1 MDQKTIS
8 IVVPCYNE
16 EESIPLF
23 FAEITKVFEAMPAAL
38 ELIFVDDGS
47 NDGTLHILRQLSGQ
61 HPYVKYLS
69 FSRNFGKEAALL
81 AGLELSTGDFV
92 AVMDA
97 DLQDP
102 PQLLPQMYAAI
113 IDEGFDCVA
122 TKRVNR
128 TGEPPIRS
136 FLSRRF
142 YGLINK
148 ISETQ
153 LMDGARDYRLM
164 TRQVTDAILSLKEY
178 NRFSK
183 GLFSWVG
190 FSTKWIPFENVPRV
204 AGKTKWNFWGL
215 LLYSMDGIVAFS
227 VKPLAISSL
236 LGILFFLF
244 AILGTVFIVI
254 RWLAFGDPVA
264 GWASTVC
271 IILFVSGIQLFCTG
285 ILGQYMAKSYME
297 TKGRP
302 VYIVKEGSRNE

>member
-1 MDQKTIS
+1 
-8 IVVPCYNE
+8 
-16 EESIPLF
+16 
-23 FAEITKVFEAMPAAL
+23 
-38 ELIFVDDGS
+38 
-47 NDGTLHILRQLSGQ
+47 
-61 HPYVKYLS
+61 
-69 FSRNFGKEAALL
+69 
-81 AGLELSTGDFV
+81 
-92 AVMDA
+92 
-97 DLQDP
+97 
-102 PQLLPQMYAAI
+102 
-113 IDEGFDCVA
+113 
-122 TKRVNR
+122 
-128 TGEPPIRS
+128 
-136 FLSRRF
+136 
-142 YGLINK
+142 
-148 ISETQ
+148 
-153 LMDGARDYRLM
+153 MDGARDYRLM